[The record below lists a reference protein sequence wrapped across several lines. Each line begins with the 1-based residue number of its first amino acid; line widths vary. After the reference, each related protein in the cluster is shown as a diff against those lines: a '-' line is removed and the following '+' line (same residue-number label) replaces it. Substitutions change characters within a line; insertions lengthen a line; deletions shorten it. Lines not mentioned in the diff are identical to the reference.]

1 MNLSQRQ
8 LQAFLEVARL
18 GSFTRA
24 AERLHI
30 TQSGLSAMTRDLET
44 QLNCRLFDRTTRS
57 VVLTAA
63 GMQLVPV
70 AARVL
75 AELES
80 VSDSINQISTKA
92 RQILTVGATPMIAA
106 SVLPLAAQA
115 FSRAYPDI
123 SLHVKDYSRQQI
135 QEGVASGVIDVGFGA
150 YFKPASGIERI
161 ALADFPL
168 AYISRAAMGAA
179 DIERRS
185 RVKRIRWSE
194 LRNKPLIGLPPE
206 NPVQQLI
213 EEHLKRIGRAD
224 EERPVYE
231 NFQTLL
237 AMVESGFGVAVLP
250 AFIAAAC
257 RRYRV
262 EMSILVEP
270 VVPLSFYQITK
281 KGRVMANGAA
291 ALAAALKEVFAA
303 QGVAEAANTSKS
315 QRRSAR

>member
-44 QLNCRLFDRTTRS
+44 QLHCRLFDRTTRS

-63 GMQLVPV
+63 GVQLVPV
-70 AARVL
+70 AERVL

-92 RQILTVGATPMIAA
+92 RQTLTVGATPLIAA
-106 SVLPLAAQA
+106 SVMPAACEA
-115 FSRAYPDI
+115 FSRQYPEINLRVRD
-123 SLHVKDYSRQQI
+123 LGRQQI
-135 QEGVASGVIDVGFGA
+135 QDGVASGVIDVGFGA
-150 YFKPASGIERI
+150 FFKPASGIERI

-168 AYISRAAMGAA
+168 AYLSPASAAPSGRTRA
-179 DIERRS
+179 
-185 RVKRIRWSE
+185 KRTKWSE

-231 NFQTLL
+231 NFQTVL

-250 AFIAAAC
+250 SFVALAC
-257 RRYRV
+257 RRYKV
-262 EMSILVEP
+262 QMSILVEP

-281 KGRVMANGAA
+281 KGRITANGTA
-291 ALAAALKEVFAA
+291 ALASALKSVFQERGAGERA
-303 QGVAEAANTSKS
+303 KPGL
-315 QRRSAR
+315 RP

>member
-24 AERLHI
+24 AERLNI

-57 VVLTAA
+57 VALTAA
-63 GMQLVPV
+63 GTQLVPV

-75 AELES
+75 AEIES
-80 VSDSINQISTKA
+80 VSDSINQISTRA
-92 RQILTVGATPMIAA
+92 RQTLTVGATPLIAA
-106 SVLPLAAQA
+106 SVFPAACEA
-115 FSRAYPDI
+115 FSRQYPDI
-123 SLHVKDYSRQQI
+123 NLRVRDLSRQQI
-135 QEGVASGVIDVGFGA
+135 QDGVASGVLDLGFGA
-150 YFKPASGIERI
+150 FFKPASGIERI

-168 AYISRAAMGAA
+168 AYLSPTSAAVTG
-179 DIERRS
+179 RTSGTRS
-185 RVKRIRWSE
+185 TRMKRTRWTE

-206 NPVQQLI
+206 NPVQQMI

-231 NFQTLL
+231 NFQTVL

-250 AFIAAAC
+250 SFVASAC

-262 EMSILVEP
+262 QMSILVEP
-270 VVPLSFYQITK
+270 LVPLSFYQITK
-281 KGRVMANGAA
+281 KGRITADGTA
-291 ALAAALKEVFAA
+291 ALAMALKSVFEA
-303 QGVAEAANTSKS
+303 QS
-315 QRRSAR
+315 

>member
-63 GMQLVPV
+63 GTQLVPV

-75 AELES
+75 AEIES
-80 VSDSINQISTKA
+80 VSDSINQISTRA
-92 RQILTVGATPMIAA
+92 RQSLTVGATPLIAA
-106 SVLPLAAQA
+106 SVLPAACEA
-115 FSRAYPDI
+115 FSRQYPDI
-123 SLHVKDYSRQQI
+123 NLRIRDLSRQQI
-135 QEGVASGVIDVGFGA
+135 QDGVASGVLDVGFGA
-150 YFKPASGIERI
+150 FFKPASGIERT

-168 AYISRAAMGAA
+168 AYLSPLAGVSRSTR
-179 DIERRS
+179 I
-185 RVKRIRWSE
+185 KRTRWSE

-213 EEHLKRIGRAD
+213 EEHLKRIGRAN

-231 NFQTLL
+231 NFQTVL

-250 AFIAAAC
+250 SFVAPAC

-262 EMSILVEP
+262 RMSVLVEP
-270 VVPLSFYQITK
+270 LVPLSFYQITK
-281 KGRVMANGAA
+281 KGRITADGTA
-291 ALAAALKEVFAA
+291 ALAMALKSVFEA
-303 QGVAEAANTSKS
+303 QL
-315 QRRSAR
+315 

>member
-30 TQSGLSAMTRDLET
+30 TQSGLSAMTRDLEA
-44 QLNCRLFDRTTRS
+44 QLHCRLFDRTTRS

-63 GMQLVPV
+63 GVQLVPV

-75 AELES
+75 AELTS

-92 RQILTVGATPMIAA
+92 RQTLTIGATPLIAA
-106 SVLPLAAQA
+106 SVMPAACEA
-115 FSRAYPDI
+115 FSRAYPEINLRVRD
-123 SLHVKDYSRQQI
+123 LGRQQI
-135 QEGVASGVIDVGFGA
+135 QDSVAGGVIDVGFGA
-150 YFKPASGIERI
+150 FFKPASGIERI

-168 AYISRAAMGAA
+168 AYLSPMSSIASAKN
-179 DIERRS
+179 RS
-185 RVKRIRWSE
+185 TRVKRTKWSE

-231 NFQTLL
+231 NFQTVL

-250 AFIAAAC
+250 SFVAPAC
-257 RRYRV
+257 RRYKV
-262 EMSILVEP
+262 QMSVLVEP
-270 VVPLSFYQITK
+270 LVPLSFYQITK
-281 KGRVMANGAA
+281 KGRITADGTA
-291 ALAAALKEVFAA
+291 ALASALKAVFQA
-303 QGVAEAANTSKS
+303 Q
-315 QRRSAR
+315 SAGGKA

>member
-44 QLNCRLFDRTTRS
+44 QLSCRLFDRTTRS

-80 VSDSINQISTKA
+80 VSDTINQISTQA
-92 RQILTVGATPMIAA
+92 RQTLTVGATPLIAA
-106 SVLPLAAQA
+106 SVLPPACEA
-115 FSRAYPDI
+115 FSRRYPEI
-123 SLHVKDYSRQQI
+123 NLHVKDLSRQQI
-135 QEGVASGVIDVGFGA
+135 QDGVASGVIDVGFGA
-150 YFKPASGIERI
+150 FFKPASGIERI

-168 AYISRAAMGAA
+168 AYISRLPGDAGARQR
-179 DIERRS
+179 I
-185 RVKRIRWSE
+185 KRTKWSE
-194 LRNKPLIGLPPE
+194 LRNKALIGLPPD

-213 EEHLKRIGRAD
+213 EDHLKGIGRAD
-224 EERPVYE
+224 EERPTYE
-231 NFQTLL
+231 NFHTIL

-250 AFIAAAC
+250 SFIALAC
-257 RRYRV
+257 RRFQVR
-262 EMSILVEP
+262 MSLLTEP

-281 KGRVMANGAA
+281 KGRINANGASALTA
-291 ALAAALKEVFAA
+291 AVREVFQAEGAGNAA
-303 QGVAEAANTSKS
+303 KR
-315 QRRSAR
+315 QRRDAL

>member
-75 AELES
+75 AELGS
-80 VSDSINQISTKA
+80 VSDSINQISTRA
-92 RQILTVGATPMIAA
+92 RQTLSVGATPLIAA
-106 SVLPLAAQA
+106 SVLPLACEK
-115 FSRAYPDI
+115 FSRQYPEI
-123 SLHVKDYSRQQI
+123 SLRVRDLSRQQI
-135 QEGVASGVIDVGFGA
+135 QDGVTSGEIDVGFGA
-150 YFKPASGIERI
+150 FFKPASGIERI

-168 AYISRAAMGAA
+168 AYITRAVEE
-179 DIERRS
+179 ERRP
-185 RVKRIRWSE
+185 RVKRAKWSE
-194 LRNKPLIGLPPE
+194 LRNKPLIGLPAD

-231 NFQTLL
+231 NFQTVL

-250 AFIAAAC
+250 SFIAAAC

-270 VVPLSFYQITK
+270 LVPLSFYQITK
-281 KGRVMANGAA
+281 KGRVTVNGAEA
-291 ALAAALKEVFAA
+291 FAAAMKEVFDA
-303 QGVAEAANTSKS
+303 QGAVEAVKP
-315 QRRSAR
+315 QRRNTR